1 MTDTTPDNNTE
12 GQAFLPPD
20 QQIKKN
26 QEDASRYISE
36 QGFNQLQ
43 EKPNQ
48 PESIPSAVVRGV
60 APTAITAGLGAIAG
74 LPAGMPLQGAKI
86 AAGIPAYGDMMV
98 NALNGVLKTHYTTP
112 SDAITHLLD
121 KAGVPEP
128 RTHAEQI
135 AYQFS
140 RGGAE
145 AAGAAT
151 SAGMAGEAAYL
162 ANSPIARGVMAA
174 LGKNPLEQA
183 AAGGALQGGAEAVKQ
198 AGGNVP
204 QQIAVPTAA
213 LVAATSGKALIP
225 TLFRDGAKALEGI
238 VPTTI
243 QAIRGSE
250 PASKALAQAA
260 APAKQIQEAAKA
272 LGLENLPT
280 EFLTQNKPY
289 QAMVQTVKSMPSSQ
303 IAREQE
309 SALQD
314 VGSRAK
320 QLIED
325 LGGTTD
331 LSQLSSDVKDKML
344 KTAEDLKGQSEKLH
358 TELDKKVPPSTQVYP
373 DQTLTFLEQRLKER
387 QGRVDQLTPFERD
400 LMKAIKIQKDGTMPS
415 RAILNDWRKE
425 IGRATNVQGYFGRE
439 DEGLAK
445 KYYSL
450 LSEDDYNNLE
460 NLGHKDLAQQAR
472 ETSRTQKELEGNIE
486 NLFNKEVTK
495 SLSGTLQGGIT
506 ALSKGDED
514 KFVNLMNAL
523 PEDLRQKV
531 AISGVSHAFGQ
542 SAQNGTL
549 NFNTYTQWYE
559 GLKNT
564 NKKAYQTLVDNLPEG
579 AGDHLDNLYKVSK
592 NIDNALKKEVRT
604 GIISSSAFKDVPES
618 MATKVW
624 DAAKTAMIGAGAGSL
639 VSSAFGQHGLGY
651 EIASAVAGAGTRALQ
666 SNKRDMFADADRFL
680 TSPEFRK
687 LVSASQ
693 ANPEMF
699 TQTAAQVEKSS
710 AFKKYA
716 DAVGIPL
723 AQRAGFFAN
732 MAMDQGQG
740 QQQQQTAP

>member
-1 MTDTTPDNNTE
+1 MNNANTNSLTDLDQALNLARSLSDSANKLGEQTKNASGYQSKEPSTTPE
-12 GQAFLPPD
+12 GMAGA
-20 QQIKKN
+20 I
-26 QEDASRYISE
+26 
-36 QGFNQLQ
+36 
-43 EKPNQ
+43 
-48 PESIPSAVVRGV
+48 VRG
-60 APTAITAGLGAIAG
+60 AGPTAITAGLVGLVGAMG
-74 LPAGMPLQGAKI
+74 GQPVLGAKVG
-86 AAGIPAYGDMMV
+86 AGVPAYGDMMV
-98 NALNGVLKTHYTTP
+98 NSLNSVLKTHYTTP

-128 RTHAEQI
+128 RSHAEQI
-135 AYQFS
+135 ANQFS
-140 RGGAE
+140 KGGAE
-145 AAGAAT
+145 ALGAAT
-151 SAGMAGEAAYL
+151 SAGAAGEAAYL
-162 ANSPIARGVMAA
+162 ANSPVARGIMAA
-174 LGKNPLEQA
+174 LGKAPTEQA
-183 AAGGALQGGAEAVKQ
+183 AAGAALQGGAEAVKQ

-204 QQIAVPTAA
+204 AQIAVPTAG
-213 LVAATSGKALIP
+213 LIAATSGKALIP
-225 TLFRDGAKALEGI
+225 TLFKAGSKALEGI
-238 VPTTI
+238 VPATI
-243 QAIRGSE
+243 QAVRGNQ

-260 APAKQIQEAAKA
+260 APAPQIQEAAKA
-272 LGLENLPT
+272 LGLTDLPT
-280 EFLTQNKPY
+280 EFLTENKPY
-289 QAMVQTVKSMPSSQ
+289 QAMVQTIKSMPSSQ

-314 VGSRAK
+314 VGSRSK

-331 LSQLSSDVKDKML
+331 LSQLSSDVKEKML

-400 LMKAIKIQKDGTMPS
+400 LIKAIKIQKDGTMPS

-450 LSEDDYNNLE
+450 LSEDDYANLE
-460 NLGHKDLAQQAR
+460 KLGHKDLAQQAR
-472 ETSRTQKELEGNIE
+472 ETSSSQKQLEGNIE
-486 NLFNKEVTK
+486 DLFNKEVTK
-495 SLSGTLQGGIT
+495 ILSGTLQGGIT

-523 PEDLRQKV
+523 PEELRKKV

-542 SAQNGTL
+542 ATQNGSL
-549 NFNTYTQWYE
+549 NFNTYSKWYE

-579 AGDHLDNLYKVSK
+579 APEHLENLYKVSK
-592 NIDNALKKEVRT
+592 NIDNAIKKEVRT
-604 GIISSSAFKDVPES
+604 GLISSSAFKDVPES

-651 EIASAVAGAGTRALQ
+651 ELASAVAGAGTRALQ
-666 SNKRDMFADADRFL
+666 ANKRDMFADADRFL

-693 ANPEMF
+693 ANPELF
-699 TQTAAQVEKSS
+699 TQTAQQIEKTP

-732 MAMDQGQG
+732 MAMNQGQG
-740 QQQQQTAP
+740 QQQQTTSP

>member
-1 MTDTTPDNNTE
+1 MPDNNTE

-43 EKPNQ
+43 ETPNQ
-48 PESIPSAVVRGV
+48 PESIPSAVVRGA

-98 NALNGVLKTHYTTP
+98 NSLNSVLKTHYTTP

-128 RTHAEQI
+128 RTYAEQI

-140 RGGAE
+140 RGGSE

-162 ANSPIARGVMAA
+162 ANSPIAKGVMAA
-174 LGKNPLEQA
+174 LGKNPIEQA
-183 AAGGALQGGAEAVKQ
+183 AAGSALQGGAEAVKQ

-204 QQIAVPTAA
+204 AQ
-213 LVAATSGKALIP
+213 LLIP
-225 TLFRDGAKALEGI
+225 AAGLAGVSGLKAMIPAGQKALEGI
-238 VPTTI
+238 VPATI
-243 QAIRGSE
+243 QAIRGNQ
-250 PASKALAQAA
+250 PAVKALAQAA
-260 APAKQIQEAAKA
+260 APAPQLQEAAKA
-272 LGLENLPT
+272 LGLTGLPS

-289 QAMVQTVKSMPSSQ
+289 QAMVQTIKSMPSSQ

-344 KTAEDLKGQSEKLH
+344 KTAEDLKGQSEVLH
-358 TELDKKVPPSTQVYP
+358 KEVDAKVPPSTQVYP
-373 DQTLTFLEQRLKER
+373 DQTLSFLEQRLKER
-387 QGRVDQLTPFERD
+387 QGRIDQLTPFERD
-400 LMKAIKIQKDGTMPS
+400 LIKAIKIQKDGTMPS

-450 LSEDDYNNLE
+450 LSEDDYQNLE

-486 NLFNKEVTK
+486 NLFDQEVTK
-495 SLSGTLQGGIT
+495 SLSGTLRGGIT

-514 KFVNLMNAL
+514 KFVNIMNAL

-542 SAQNGTL
+542 ATQNGSL
-549 NFNTYTQWYE
+549 NFNTYSKWYE

-564 NKKAYQTLVDNLPEG
+564 NKKAYQTLVDNLPAG
-579 AGDHLDNLYKVSK
+579 AADHLDNLYKVSK

-604 GIISSSAFKDVPES
+604 GLISSSAFKDVPES

-651 EIASAVAGAGTRALQ
+651 ELASAVAGAGTRAFQ
-666 SNKRDMFADADRFL
+666 ANKRDMFADADRFL

-693 ANPEMF
+693 ANPELF
-699 TQTAAQVEKSS
+699 NQTAQQVEKSS

-740 QQQQQTAP
+740 QQKQTTAP